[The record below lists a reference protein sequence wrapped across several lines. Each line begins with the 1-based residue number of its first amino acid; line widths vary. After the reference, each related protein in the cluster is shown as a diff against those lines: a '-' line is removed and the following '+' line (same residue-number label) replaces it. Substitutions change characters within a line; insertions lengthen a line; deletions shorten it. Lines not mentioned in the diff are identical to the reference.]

1 MLKIDVDRQ
10 KKCSWKGLRARIIIS
25 LNEPLPRGIS
35 VFSSRRQRKE
45 WYDVVYE
52 RVPFF
57 CFSCGIIGHSEIDC
71 PTPATRDKN
80 GNLPYSEKLRA
91 PEDRR
96 TKSQG
101 EWYVQGNSA
110 RRSNSSGAC
119 GSLDSNKSV
128 TKKSNDN
135 DRDVS
140 KIDGEDEGAE
150 VSSPIE
156 NEVPDFASGS
166 YDDTMVDDFS
176 IDDKLI
182 PSNTKKGKSD
192 MSLMKNRPKE
202 KYFSPVP

>member
-1 MLKIDVDRQ
+1 MWTG
-10 KKCSWKGLRARIIIS
+10 KKNAVGKDPRARIIIS

-96 TKSQG
+96 TKSQD
-101 EWYVQGNSA
+101 EWYV
-110 RRSNSSGAC
+110 
-119 GSLDSNKSV
+119 
-128 TKKSNDN
+128 
-135 DRDVS
+135 
-140 KIDGEDEGAE
+140 
-150 VSSPIE
+150 
-156 NEVPDFASGS
+156 
-166 YDDTMVDDFS
+166 
-176 IDDKLI
+176 
-182 PSNTKKGKSD
+182 
-192 MSLMKNRPKE
+192 
-202 KYFSPVP
+202 

>member
-1 MLKIDVDRQ
+1 M
-10 KKCSWKGLRARIIIS
+10 
-25 LNEPLPRGIS
+25 
-35 VFSSRRQRKE
+35 FSSRRQRKK
-45 WYDVVYE
+45 WYDLVYE

-57 CFSCGIIGHSEIDC
+57 CFSYGIIGHSEIDC

-110 RRSNSSGAC
+110 RRSNSSRAC